1 MVQGDKFTTI
11 HRGITMMN
19 RLFLILCI
27 LSYAVA
33 GAVTG
38 CTGTKYPA
46 PVPAHYAEGQRE
58 RMLELIDPYPGEF
71 RLSQHIIMKA
81 SNKEY
86 DFLGYLVVK
95 RKKGF
100 RALAFGEMGGRVFDL
115 IERDGK
121 REIAAKPGAMPS
133 NPLLDGVMEDIS
145 HLYDTWEF
153 KDAYISMKEESTF
166 GLVMRKG
173 VNRFSEHVFS
183 DNGDLMASMEV
194 VDGRLVR
201 SANYSD
207 YKSYSGWERP
217 LPSII
222 TLFNHRWHYELRI
235 ELLKMDTG
243 PVDEQMFLN

>member
-1 MVQGDKFTTI
+1 MRKI
-11 HRGITMMN
+11 
-19 RLFLILCI
+19 LFLILCI
-27 LSYAVA
+27 FSYAVA
-33 GAVTG
+33 GTVTG

-133 NPLLDGVMEDIS
+133 NPLLDGVMEDVS
-145 HLYDTWEF
+145 HLYDNGELE
-153 KDAYISMKEESTF
+153 DAYPSMKEGSAF
-166 GLVMRKG
+166 SLVMRKG
-173 VNRFSEHVFS
+173 VNRFSEYVFP
-183 DNGDLMASMEV
+183 DNGDRMASMV
-194 VDGRLVR
+194 GVDGWRVR
-201 SANYSD
+201 SANNAD
-207 YKSYSGWERP
+207 
-217 LPSII
+217 
-222 TLFNHRWHYELRI
+222 
-235 ELLKMDTG
+235 
-243 PVDEQMFLN
+243 